1 MSSIL
6 DQIYSSI
13 LTGNYSRIQEQVTRA
28 LGESVDPETILNQG
42 MIAAMKEVGERFED
56 GTCYIPDMLVA
67 ARAMQAALEI
77 LKPSLALANVKPIG
91 KVVVGTIKGDIHDI
105 GKNLVCMMLEG
116 AGFEILDLGV
126 DVSPEAF
133 VAAVKEH
140 EPDLVG
146 ISALL
151 TTTMQNM
158 KAAVEALRS
167 ATQNEPVKVIVGG
180 APVTEA
186 FARLIGADGFAPDA
200 GRAVSLAKSLIH

>member
-13 LTGNYSRIQEQVTRA
+13 LTGNYSRIQEQVTQA

-158 KAAVEALRS
+158 KAAVEAVRS

>member
-1 MSSIL
+1 
-6 DQIYSSI
+6 
-13 LTGNYSRIQEQVTRA
+13 
-28 LGESVDPETILNQG
+28 